1 MLGYDCAA
9 LRAETETMNL
19 TDIETLYAYNRWA
32 NQRMFSA
39 LENLSDEQ
47 FAGKM
52 QSSFPSIRETVFH
65 ILFAEWIWLKRW
77 KGASPRTSI
86 ANPDAS
92 SATWN
97 ALLPPGTP
105 SSEELATVAALK
117 SFASSIDQ
125 ERREFLRGLNDTVLQ
140 APLNFSDLS
149 GNPQSGPLAELLQHV
164 VNHGTYHRGQVTT
177 LLRQAGAEPI
187 GLDMRYFFRERDA
200 TEG

>member
-1 MLGYDCAA
+1 
-9 LRAETETMNL
+9 MNL

-39 LENLSDEQ
+39 LQKLSDEQ

-105 SSEELATVAALK
+105 SSEELTTVAA
-117 SFASSIDQ
+117 I
-125 ERREFLRGLNDTVLQ
+125 EVVREL
-140 APLNFSDLS
+140 
-149 GNPQSGPLAELLQHV
+149 H
-164 VNHGTYHRGQVTT
+164 
-177 LLRQAGAEPI
+177 
-187 GLDMRYFFRERDA
+187 
-200 TEG
+200 